1 MSIFHIPYVV
11 VSDSPVQARLEEARH
26 QHGLVAP
33 LLERG
38 TLLSVVAIDRPNRK
52 AFAFTRE
59 NLRVSVPLDDVI
71 PARFGVLQ
79 SPSQPVGA
87 TVVLLRKRGLNL
99 QSVVLQ
105 WPAVPPSAGHM
116 AVPFDTIA
124 PIASP
129 FDAQAAPLVARF
141 NNPFKDMRL
150 PIMSTLAPLRRVAH
164 GDWLVAWSPTL
175 VERGHSL
182 KLELLQTI
190 TYPQHQF
197 AKPVLATVVLHTV
210 DPVDLSVPFT
220 SFAMPP
226 TALPDVSIRNGAK
239 FTVQTMIVA
248 SRKNA
253 QGNTDVYQRM
263 VSRVR
268 SVGGFDATMAD
279 RLPPP
284 ASVLFRPAPLSPFSR
299 ANVSLRVGNGVLRP
313 LAPAE
318 LQFDFESSAAELN
331 DKVTFNAIKVELRQV
346 ESVTSPTFST
356 SSGIGTLLFSHTLPG
371 FTADYSRND
380 FRNGAFVRLATAT
393 VSISVPFLDGPPSF
407 QTWVPAN
414 VTIGIT
420 HVLTT
425 KLYTGAFAVKTELST
440 AVVLAPPLFDRANA
454 APELPALPIDLQRWA
469 NEYVDMLAAADAAA
483 LVADA
488 DAEAGVGDERW
499 RDAKDER
506 RDKKKREKRDKDAQW
521 RDADDDNHAAP
532 APPVMRDV
540 EDEQEPENLVR
551 VDSVLSDGVEAD
563 LKKLRRFKCNEC
575 SFKLTDGKLRRAHH
589 GCSQLA
595 KHQEALNQ
603 YQRLER
609 LVTNVTVS
617 VLDVE
622 SDRTYKIEMA
632 PQASRNGLF
641 WRIEE
646 ATGRRVRALTVLG
659 SPVPP
664 DAKMSELAELE
675 LELELD
681 APDASIACAHC
692 GTSNEAG
699 ILFCKNADDCGRLL
713 PARLVQTP
721 YEPDMNLSECVI
733 CFEAFEPGARLTF
746 LPCMHG
752 FHSACAIDWLSRK
765 TECPTCSSEITKE
778 NLSVF

>member
-1 MSIFHIPYVV
+1 MSIFHVPYVV
-11 VSDSPVQARLEEARH
+11 ASESPVQAQLEEAQPH
-26 QHGLVAP
+26 HGLVAP

-38 TLLSVVAIDRPNRK
+38 TLLSVVAINRLARR

-87 TVVLLRKRGLNL
+87 SVVLLRKRSVNL
-99 QSVVLQ
+99 QAVALQ
-105 WPAVPPSAGHM
+105 WPAVPPSAERT
-116 AVPFDTIA
+116 AVPFYTIA

-129 FDAQAAPLVARF
+129 FDAQTAPL
-141 NNPFKDMRL
+141 NNAFGGDVFKDMRL

-190 TYPQHQF
+190 TYPQQQF
-197 AKPVLATVVLHTV
+197 AQPLLATVVLHTV

-220 SFAMPP
+220 SFVMPP
-226 TALPDVSIRNGAK
+226 TALPDVFARGMVK
-239 FTVQTMIVA
+239 FSVQTMIVA
-248 SRKNA
+248 SRKTP
-253 QGNTDVYQRM
+253 QGNYDVFQRM

-268 SVGGFDATMAD
+268 SVGGFDAAMVD

-284 ASVLFRPAPLSPFSR
+284 ASVPFRPAPLSPFSR
-299 ANVSLRVGNGVLRP
+299 ANVSLSVRDGVLRP

-318 LQFDFESSAAELN
+318 LLFDFESSAAELN
-331 DKVTFNAIKVELRQV
+331 DKVTFSAIKIELRHV
-346 ESVTSPTFST
+346 ESVTSPSFST

-371 FTADYSRND
+371 FTATYSGNGS
-380 FRNGAFVRLATAT
+380 RNGASFRQATGT
-393 VSISVPFLDGPPSF
+393 VSILVPFLDGPPSF
-407 QTWVPAN
+407 QARVPAN
-414 VTIGIT
+414 VTVGIT
-420 HVLTT
+420 HVLTA

-440 AVVLAPPLFDRANA
+440 AVVLAPPLFDQANA

-483 LVADA
+483 LIADA
-488 DAEAGVGDERW
+488 DA
-499 RDAKDER
+499 KDEK
-506 RDKKKREKRDKDAQW
+506 RDKKREKRDKVVQWHDAE
-521 RDADDDNHAAP
+521 DNHAAP
-532 APPVMRDV
+532 APVMRDV
-540 EDEQEPENLVR
+540 EDEKEPENLVR

-563 LKKLRRFKCNEC
+563 LKKLRRFKCHEC

-595 KHQEALNQ
+595 KHQETLNQ

-622 SDRTYKIEMA
+622 SNRTYKIEMA

-675 LELELD
+675 LELELE
-681 APDASIACAHC
+681 APEASIACAHC

-713 PARLVQTP
+713 PSRLVQTP
-721 YEPDMNLSECVI
+721 YEPDMNLTECVI
-733 CFEAFEPGARLTF
+733 CFEAFEPGSRLTF

-778 NLSVF
+778 NLSIE